1 MNSGKFARNVKKF
14 MKGMKSDDAGDADP
28 TNVDLSIFKVKVKG
42 GVATD
47 HEPDVRNAEA
57 RHLFFFL

>member
-1 MNSGKFARNVKKF
+1 

-28 TNVDLSIFKVKVKG
+28 TNVDLSIFKVKVEG

-57 RHLFFFL
+57 RHLFLSFYKHIV